1 MRTMKRAAA
10 VALSVVML
18 MTSGVTAKAAVTDVQ
33 PAKSSNEAE
42 LKWQWPEKGTGQAYQ
57 TISDLKIV
65 GKYVYL
71 ADNTTKKVVKLNK
84 DTGKVEG
91 EHSFSDSCK
100 LDYYADIEYG
110 DNKIYVGYDNKK
122 VEAFDADTL
131 KPVWISEDADY
142 AVTSKMT
149 YKNGQLYFGTGSY
162 SDTNTSYYVL
172 DTKDEDTTSENET
185 KAIKSIV
192 KSDGGRFYWKKA
204 VEVGKYLVISDT
216 AGNLTS
222 IDTTDN
228 SVVQTKKTGIVF
240 SGSVAYDETYNKIY
254 FVGGTNKLYGVK
266 VNEDGTFGD
275 LEEKVQFYDKG
286 YSAMTPV
293 IYNGKIYVSGNNG
306 EPFSSDPDYKG
317 GYFGAATIGSD
328 NCELNYVIPIA
339 GYAQCEPLVIKTT
352 DGSVQVYF
360 TINAEPGGIY
370 SVNDSKDA
378 TVNTIFEP
386 TDKNEINYC
395 MRNIYADENGTMY
408 YSNDAG
414 YVFAV
419 GKKSSDSVKPSESTT
434 ETKPSTST
442 SEATT
447 TVINETKVKPVTK
460 TVKSERSVKLTWK
473 KKKGAK
479 GYVIYAKAGKGK
491 YKKVTTVGKKTS
503 KTIKVNKDSSY
514 KFKVKPYK
522 LTKKNKKK
530 YYKTYAAKAKFGSK
544 TVKVTF
550 KNVTGFS
557 SYKVQMKAG
566 KAAYKTVKTTAKGGT
581 ITYTKKKAKVGTTY
595 KFRLKGINKANGK
608 TVSVVIK

>member
-1 MRTMKRAAA
+1 MRTMKRVAA
-10 VALSVVML
+10 VALSVVVL
-18 MTSGVTAKAAVTDVQ
+18 MTSGVSAKAAVTDVQ
-33 PAKSSNEAE
+33 PAKSSSEAV
-42 LKWQWPEKGTGQAYQ
+42 LKWQWPEKGNGQAYQ

-71 ADNTTKKVVKLNK
+71 ANNATKKVVKLNK
-84 DTGKVEG
+84 DTGKVEA
-91 EHSFSDSCK
+91 EHNFSDSCK

-110 DNKIYVGYDNKK
+110 DDKIYVGYANNK

-131 KPVWISEDADY
+131 KPVWISEDTGHS
-142 AVTSKMT
+142 VTSKMT
-149 YKNGQLYFGTGSY
+149 YKNKKLYFGTGSY
-162 SDTNTSYYVL
+162 GDTDTSYYVL
-172 DTKDEDTTSENET
+172 DTKDENDKSENET
-185 KAIKSIV
+185 KTVKAIV

-204 VEVGKYLVISDT
+204 TEVGKYLIVSDT
-216 AGNLTS
+216 VGNLTS

-228 SVVQTKKTGIVF
+228 SVVQTKKTEITF
-240 SGSVAYDETYNKIY
+240 SGSMAYDSTYSKIY
-254 FVGGTNKLYGVK
+254 FVGGVNKLYGIK

-275 LEEKVQFYDKG
+275 LEEKFQFCDTG
-286 YSAMTPV
+286 YSSMTPIV
-293 IYNGKIYVSGNNG
+293 YDGKIYVSGNNG
-306 EPFSSDPDYKG
+306 ESFSSDAKYK
-317 GYFGAATIGSD
+317 GYFGVASIGKD
-328 NCELNYVIPIA
+328 KTELNYVLPITN
-339 GYAQCEPLVIKTT
+339 YAQCEPLLTKTT

-360 TINAEPGGIY
+360 TMNAEPGGIY
-370 SVNDSKDA
+370 SVCDSKDA
-378 TVNTIFEP
+378 KVNSIFEP

-419 GKKSSDSVKPSESTT
+419 GKKAAGTVKPTESTA
-434 ETKPSTST
+434 EEKPATKPS

-447 TVINETKVKPVTK
+447 VVNETKVKPVTK
-460 TVKSERSVKLTWK
+460 TVKSTRSVKLTWK
-473 KKKGAK
+473 KKKSAK

-530 YYKTYAAKAKFGSK
+530 YFKAYAAKAKFGSK

-550 KNVTGFS
+550 KNVTGYA

-566 KAAYKTVKTTAKGGT
+566 KAAYKTVKTTTKGGT

-595 KFRLKGINKANGK
+595 KFCLKGINKVNGK
-608 TVSVVIK
+608 TVSVTIK